1 MSEAI
6 EEWVGIYGDW
16 GPGPLHADPDYD
28 KLIPILEATNRHGIV
43 GWFKYTSIHDMWTNP
58 FLDAATW
65 PTGYTRAMQG
75 SWQAGRLEAVFPMDQ
90 TYSKIWKIPNWM
102 YPYPTDVNQDGTR
115 NIADI
120 AIVSFAIG
128 SVPGDLRWQL
138 VADVNDDDTV
148 DGSDLTPVA
157 FDYGQPIPVPLG

>member
-1 MSEAI
+1 
-6 EEWVGIYGDW
+6 
-16 GPGPLHADPDYD
+16 
-28 KLIPILEATNRHGIV
+28 
-43 GWFKYTSIHDMWTNP
+43 
-58 FLDAATW
+58 
-65 PTGYTRAMQG
+65 
-75 SWQAGRLEAVFPMDQ
+75 
-90 TYSKIWKIPNWM
+90 M